1 MTGKI
6 NLDIRCRKLLISNL
20 AQNDTFFD
28 FINCIY
34 YRDVVQLWTNHRV
47 MEWLKEVDLAEYAPN
62 LRGSGV
68 HGALILYEPRF
79 DDVLLADLLSI
90 PSSKTLLRRHLSIHF
105 KEVVGRDIMQ
115 RKRTMEKQESVA
127 RKAFRQQKRQQR
139 EKKRERKREKRTV
152 IRKKLDFNN
161 KKTY

>member
-1 MTGKI
+1 
-6 NLDIRCRKLLISNL
+6 
-20 AQNDTFFD
+20 
-28 FINCIY
+28 
-34 YRDVVQLWTNHRV
+34 

-90 PSSKTLLRRHLSIHF
+90 PSNKTLLRRHLSIHF

-115 RKRTMEKQESVA
+115 RKRNLGQQEAIASGHSHNTPLTPTA
-127 RKAFRQQKRQQR
+127 KAKSKSRQGTTGAFTLR
-139 EKKRERKREKRTV
+139 
-152 IRKKLDFNN
+152 RKKSKSHFDYGDLVCPFSSNALNN
-161 KKTY
+161 SPVGR